1 MYFPLVSGWS
11 NEQVKYNEEVGDD
24 PKQCRLLGWRNKQVK
39 YDEEVR
45 DDPSSTNDPAKGDEG
60 LTKVQ
65 GLPHRHPNLRI
76 IDLFIEV
83 GDIALVRMN

>member
-1 MYFPLVSGWS
+1 M
-11 NEQVKYNEEVGDD
+11 
-24 PKQCRLLGWRNKQVK
+24 K

-45 DDPSSTNDPAKGDEG
+45 DNPSSTDDPAKGDEG

>member
-1 MYFPLVSGWS
+1 M
-11 NEQVKYNEEVGDD
+11 KYDKEVGDD
-24 PKQCRLLGWRNKQVK
+24 PSS
-39 YDEEVR
+39 D
-45 DDPSSTNDPAKGDEG
+45 DDPAEGDEG